1 MFVDT
6 VLCFSHLR
14 WGFVFQRPN
23 HLMLRAARSARVF
36 FIEEP
41 LFDAE
46 RPQLHTERVAAGML
60 RVVPRLPPNEPE
72 PEARINAMLRELCE
86 EHKVKRAL
94 HWYYT
99 PMMLGVSAGLPRELV
114 VYDCMDELAN
124 FLFAPP
130 ELHARERELVARAD
144 VVFTGGRALYE
155 AKRSLHRNVHAMPS
169 SVDVAH
175 FSRARGALP
184 EPDDQRHI
192 ARPRLGYCGVVD
204 ERMDLALLAGIA
216 EQRPNWQLVMLG
228 PVVKIDAASL
238 PKQRNIH
245 YLGLK
250 TYEELPA
257 YLAGWDAALLPFAL
271 NDATRYISPT
281 KTPEYLAAGKPV
293 VSSPIQDVVEPYGRL
308 GIVHIATGV
317 EAYVAAIEA
326 ALAEQNPEADARRD
340 ALLAEMSWDATWQRM
355 LHEIDLVGATRSV
368 RAASAEMGSDS
379 HV

>member
-1 MFVDT
+1 MLADV

-23 HLMLRAARSARVF
+23 HLMIRAARGRRVF
-36 FIEEP
+36 YIEEP

-46 RPQLHTERVAAGML
+46 QAQLHTEEVAPGLL
-60 RVVPRLPPNEPE
+60 RVVPRLRQHEPE
-72 PEARINAMLRELCE
+72 PKARIQALLQELCQRE
-86 EHKVKRAL
+86 RVEHAI

-99 PMMLGVSAGLPRELV
+99 PMMLGVSAGLPRDFV

-130 ELHARERELVARAD
+130 ELQQRERELLSLAD

-175 FSRARGALP
+175 FQRAREALP
-184 EPDDQRHI
+184 EPADQAAI
-192 ARPRLGYCGVVD
+192 AQPRLGYCGVVD
-204 ERMDLALLAGIA
+204 ERMDLALLDGIA
-216 EQRPNWQLVMLG
+216 QRRPDWQLVMLG
-228 PVVKIDAASL
+228 PVVKIDPAQL
-238 PKQRNIH
+238 PRRANIH

-257 YLAGWDAALLPFAL
+257 YLSGWAAALLPFAL

-281 KTPEYLAAGKPV
+281 ETPEYLAAGKPV
-293 VSSPIQDVVEPYGRL
+293 VSTPIRDVVEPYGRL
-308 GIVHIATGV
+308 GVVHIATGD
-317 EAYVAAIEA
+317 EAFVSAIER
-326 ALAEQNPEADARRD
+326 ALVEQNPELDQRRD
-340 ALLAEMSWDATWQRM
+340 SLLSEMSWDVTWQRM
-355 LHEIDLVGATRSV
+355 LHEMETAGAV
-368 RAASAEMGSDS
+368 RTLRTAKAEIASES

>member
-1 MFVDT
+1 MLADV

-23 HLMLRAARSARVF
+23 HLMIRAARGRRVF
-36 FIEEP
+36 YIEEP
-41 LFDAE
+41 VFDGEVA
-46 RPQLHTERVAAGML
+46 RLHTEEVAPGML
-60 RVVPRLPPNEPE
+60 RVVPQVVPGDPE
-72 PEARINAMLRELCE
+72 PEARVGALLEELCRR
-86 EHKVKRAL
+86 EHIEHAI

-99 PMMLGVSAGLPRELV
+99 PMMLGVSAHLPRDFV

-130 ELHARERELVARAD
+130 ELQERERELLRLAD

-175 FSRARGALP
+175 FERARGVLA
-184 EPDDQRHI
+184 EPGDQATI
-192 ARPRLGYCGVVD
+192 PRPRLGYCGVVD
-204 ERMDLALLAGIA
+204 ERMDLELIVGIA
-216 EQRPNWQLVMLG
+216 QRRPDWQLVMLG
-228 PVVKIDAASL
+228 PVVKIDPAQL
-238 PKQRNIH
+238 PRVHNIH

-250 TYEELPA
+250 TYDELPA
-257 YLAGWDAALLPFAL
+257 YLSGWDAALLPFAL

-293 VSSPIQDVVEPYGRL
+293 VSTPIRDVVEPYGRL
-308 GIVHIATGV
+308 GIVHIATGADAFV
-317 EAYVAAIEA
+317 SAIER
-326 ALAEQNPEADARRD
+326 ALAEQDSELDARRD
-340 ALLAEMSWDATWQRM
+340 ALLREMSWDATWQHM
-355 LHEIDLVGATRSV
+355 LHELETAGARRTP
-368 RAASAEMGSDS
+368 RAAKAEIASDS

>member
-1 MFVDT
+1 MLADV

-23 HLMLRAARSARVF
+23 HLMIRAARGRRVF
-36 FIEEP
+36 YIEEP

-46 RPQLHTERVAAGML
+46 QAQLHTEEVAPGLL
-60 RVVPRLPPNEPE
+60 RVVPRLRQHEPE
-72 PEARINAMLRELCE
+72 PEARIQALLQELCQRE
-86 EHKVKRAL
+86 RVEHAI

-99 PMMLGVSAGLPRELV
+99 PMMLGVSAGLPRDFV

-130 ELHARERELVARAD
+130 ELQQRERELLSLAD

-175 FSRARGALP
+175 FQRAREALP
-184 EPDDQRHI
+184 EPADQAAI
-192 ARPRLGYCGVVD
+192 AQPRLGYCGVVD
-204 ERMDLALLAGIA
+204 ERMDLALLDGIA
-216 EQRPNWQLVMLG
+216 QRRPDWQLVMLG
-228 PVVKIDAASL
+228 PVVKIDPAQL
-238 PKQRNIH
+238 PRRANIH

-257 YLAGWDAALLPFAL
+257 YLSGWAAALLPFAL

-293 VSSPIQDVVEPYGRL
+293 VSTPIRDVVEPYGRL
-308 GIVHIATGV
+308 GVVHIATGD
-317 EAYVAAIEA
+317 EAFVSAIER
-326 ALAEQNPEADARRD
+326 ALVEQNPDLDQRRD
-340 ALLAEMSWDATWQRM
+340 SLLSEMSWDVTWQRM
-355 LHEIDLVGATRSV
+355 LHEMETAGAV
-368 RAASAEMGSDS
+368 RTLRTAKAEIASES